1 MTPDEIM
8 TVQDAV
14 DVLANCPMTPDELVF
29 QMNGYRWFLAI
40 LQARHDLEL
49 VDSAGCLDA
58 DL

>member
-1 MTPDEIM
+1 MTPNEIM

-14 DVLANCPMTPDELVF
+14 DVIANCPMTSDERVL
-29 QMNGYRWFLAI
+29 QMNIYRWFLSI